1 MGEAGHPNVTS
12 ALDLLED
19 EGWFY
24 IVMPFLPG
32 GDLYNCVERNGA
44 FHEPEC
50 FHFCKQVTDGL
61 RGLHSLGVAHNDMS
75 LENTM
80 LDSRDRAVIIGALL
94 SLSLSLSLSR
104 SGLPPPRSP
113 LPSADFGMCIRCL
126 RVASPPGQAAKAAPT
141 AVADGWPCTVGK
153 LLYMS
158 PETYS
163 ALEVRRRCCC
173 FAPPASCASYD
184 CDCSSLLRLL
194 LLLLLLLPN
203 STHELAIL
211 SGEPGRLF

>member
-80 LDSRDRAVIIGALL
+80 LDSRDRAVIIGAHL

-104 SGLPPPRSP
+104 SLSLAPVSPPPLTAP
-113 LPSADFGMCIRCL
+113 LRRLWHVHPVPARGEPARPSGQGGADGGGG
-126 RVASPPGQAAKAAPT
+126 RVAVHGRQAAVH
-141 AVADGWPCTVGK
+141 VAGNVLGPRGEEA
-153 LLYMS
+153 LLLLR
-158 PETYS
+158 P
-163 ALEVRRRCCC
+163 ARLLRLVR
-173 FAPPASCASYD
+173 
-184 CDCSSLLRLL
+184 LRLL
-194 LLLLLLLPN
+194 LPSA
-203 STHELAIL
+203 STTTTTTTTTELHSRTRHSL
-211 SGEPGRLF
+211 R